1 VDEGSSSLE
10 DRARAEVSRLV
21 AAHEPSR
28 LSESVVRDLE
38 DRMLAAAQACGM
50 DALPDR
56 RS

>member
-1 VDEGSSSLE
+1 VEEGSTSLE
-10 DRARAEVSRLV
+10 DRARAEVARLV

-28 LSESVVRDLE
+28 LSDSVCRDLE
-38 DRMLAAAQACGM
+38 ERMLAAAKACGM